1 MTCIYLDCVQNV
13 EHHVDML
20 WLWKN
25 GGFANNNRD
34 MTSHHEGDAMGFLI
48 M

>member
-1 MTCIYLDCVQNV
+1 
-13 EHHVDML
+13 ML
-20 WLWKN
+20 PYIASMDPMGYAKWFWKN
-25 GGFANNNRD
+25 GALANNNRD